1 MSLWPLKTQHRGT
14 QEQRPGSRADLH
26 GIEAETMPGRVID
39 QGQDLAGVPAGV
51 CLVLT
56 RDASARF
63 IIPSR
68 YSAGQQSA
76 TSPRGD
82 RVLQRVIRA
91 DN

>member
-1 MSLWPLKTQHRGT
+1 
-14 QEQRPGSRADLH
+14 
-26 GIEAETMPGRVID
+26 MPGCVID
-39 QGQDLAGVPAGV
+39 QDRDLAGLL
-51 CLVLT
+51 LVFDMVLNWA
-56 RDASARF
+56 ASARL

-76 TSPRGD
+76 TTPRGD

>member
-1 MSLWPLKTQHRGT
+1 
-14 QEQRPGSRADLH
+14 
-26 GIEAETMPGRVID
+26 MPGRMID

-51 CLVLT
+51 WYMVLN
-56 RDASARF
+56 RAASARF

-76 TSPRGD
+76 TTPRGD

>member
-1 MSLWPLKTQHRGT
+1 
-14 QEQRPGSRADLH
+14 
-26 GIEAETMPGRVID
+26 MPGCVID
-39 QGQDLAGVPAGV
+39 QGRDLAGFLPVFDM
-51 CLVLT
+51 VLN
-56 RDASARF
+56 RAASARF

-76 TSPRGD
+76 TAPRGD